1 MSRAQANLLR
11 AFSLWTV
18 YVWVTR
24 IWNIVADDH
33 SLGFTV
39 VHSVLAAISIAL
51 AVAAWVVVA
60 RVRRRA
66 AERAVFDDDDRP
78 AGIGSRGRPE

>member
-11 AFSLWTV
+11 AFSLWTI
-18 YVWVTR
+18 YVWATR

-39 VHSVLAAISIAL
+39 VHSALAAISIAL

-60 RVRRRA
+60 RVRR
-66 AERAVFDDDDRP
+66 AERRRVAERDPLGDDDR
-78 AGIGSRGRPE
+78 AARVG